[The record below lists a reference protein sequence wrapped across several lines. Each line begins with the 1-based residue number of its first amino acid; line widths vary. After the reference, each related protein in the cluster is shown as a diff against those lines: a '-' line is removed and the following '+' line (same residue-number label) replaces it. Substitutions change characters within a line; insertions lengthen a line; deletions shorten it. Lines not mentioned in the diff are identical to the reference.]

1 MNTSLKWIKDLVPG
15 LDCTPQEYMDAM
27 TLSGSKVEGY
37 ENMDEDLDKI
47 VIGQVKSIEKHPDAD
62 KLVICQVQID
72 EEGNEVKFNVVAF
85 FDIVN
90 PETDEK
96 NEYVIVYEDGY
107 SEDDAFALK
116 VINGEDGEELLE
128 AIDNEVELAA
138 VQEAYNTIFIDEE

>member
-1 MNTSLKWIKDLVPG
+1 MKKD
-15 LDCTPQEYMDAM
+15 
-27 TLSGSKVEGY
+27 
-37 ENMDEDLDKI
+37 DKI
-47 VIGQVKSIEKHPDAD
+47 I
-62 KLVICQVQID
+62 KLFD
-72 EEGNEVKFNVVAF
+72 EEGNEVSFNIVAF

-96 NEYVIVYEDGY
+96 NEYVIVYEEGY
-107 SEDDAFALK
+107 SEDDTFALK

>member
-1 MNTSLKWIKDLVPG
+1 MKKDDKVIKLF
-15 LDCTPQEYMDAM
+15 
-27 TLSGSKVEGY
+27 
-37 ENMDEDLDKI
+37 
-47 VIGQVKSIEKHPDAD
+47 
-62 KLVICQVQID
+62 D

-96 NEYVIVYEDGY
+96 NEYVIVY
-107 SEDDAFALK
+107 EDDAFALK

>member
-1 MNTSLKWIKDLVPG
+1 MKKD
-15 LDCTPQEYMDAM
+15 
-27 TLSGSKVEGY
+27 
-37 ENMDEDLDKI
+37 DKI
-47 VIGQVKSIEKHPDAD
+47 I
-62 KLVICQVQID
+62 KLFD
-72 EEGNEVKFNVVAF
+72 EEGNEVSFNVVAF

-96 NEYVIVYEDGY
+96 NEYVIVYEERY
-107 SEDDAFALK
+107 SEDDTFALK

>member
-1 MNTSLKWIKDLVPG
+1 MKKD
-15 LDCTPQEYMDAM
+15 
-27 TLSGSKVEGY
+27 
-37 ENMDEDLDKI
+37 DKI
-47 VIGQVKSIEKHPDAD
+47 I
-62 KLVICQVQID
+62 KLFV
-72 EEGNEVKFNVVAF
+72 EEGNEVSFNVVAF

-96 NEYVIVYEDGY
+96 NEYVIVYEEGY
-107 SEDDAFALK
+107 SEDDTFALK

>member
-1 MNTSLKWIKDLVPG
+1 MSEDLNNEVP
-15 LDCTPQEYMDAM
+15 
-27 TLSGSKVEGY
+27 
-37 ENMDEDLDKI
+37 ENMEGEEIDNI
-47 VIGQVKSIEKHPDAD
+47 VI
-62 KLVICQVQID
+62 LND
-72 EEGNEVKFNVVAF
+72 EEGNEVSFNVVAF

-96 NEYVIVYEDGY
+96 NEYVIVYEEGY
-107 SEDDAFALK
+107 SEDDTFALK

>member
-1 MNTSLKWIKDLVPG
+1 MKKD
-15 LDCTPQEYMDAM
+15 
-27 TLSGSKVEGY
+27 
-37 ENMDEDLDKI
+37 DKI
-47 VIGQVKSIEKHPDAD
+47 I
-62 KLVICQVQID
+62 KLFD
-72 EEGNEVKFNVVAF
+72 EEGNEVSFNVVSF

-96 NEYVIVYEDGY
+96 NEYVIVYEEGY
-107 SEDDAFALK
+107 SEDDTFALK

>member
-1 MNTSLKWIKDLVPG
+1 MKKDDKVIKLF
-15 LDCTPQEYMDAM
+15 
-27 TLSGSKVEGY
+27 
-37 ENMDEDLDKI
+37 
-47 VIGQVKSIEKHPDAD
+47 
-62 KLVICQVQID
+62 D

-90 PETDEK
+90 PETDE
-96 NEYVIVYEDGY
+96 NVIVYEDGY

>member
-1 MNTSLKWIKDLVPG
+1 MKKDDKVIKLF
-15 LDCTPQEYMDAM
+15 
-27 TLSGSKVEGY
+27 
-37 ENMDEDLDKI
+37 
-47 VIGQVKSIEKHPDAD
+47 
-62 KLVICQVQID
+62 D
-72 EEGNEVKFNVVAF
+72 EEGNEVSFNVVAF

-96 NEYVIVYEDGY
+96 NEYVIVYEEGY
-107 SEDDAFALK
+107 SEDDTFALK